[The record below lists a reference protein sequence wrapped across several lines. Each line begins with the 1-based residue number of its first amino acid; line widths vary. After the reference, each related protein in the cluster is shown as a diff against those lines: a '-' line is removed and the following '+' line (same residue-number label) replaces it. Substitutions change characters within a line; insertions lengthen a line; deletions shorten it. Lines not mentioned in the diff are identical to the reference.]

1 MQCRAGYT
9 AANSRSEKRRRAMSE
24 HQRPDKQRILAEV
37 AGLVSPPHTCTRVHE
52 LLEEDAASARELA
65 DVIAQDP
72 SLTARLLRLVNSS
85 YFGLARKADTLT
97 RAITVV
103 GLQELHNVVVAVA
116 AGETFRRLATTT
128 VNIDSFWRH
137 SLYTAL
143 VARMLAREAGLA
155 LPERMFVAGLLHD
168 VGILVLDH
176 RLPTTYGELLL
187 AAGGEESRLHALEGE
202 SLGLDHAELG
212 GELLHRWQLPP
223 VLTAAIRRHHA
234 RDKAVDDETLLLH
247 IADLMAHQS
256 GIGALFEGAPV
267 EEADLTWSWSLLA
280 ARFPHLETEPVLAE
294 ASAQF
299 TDIASLMLGQG
310 GG

>member
-1 MQCRAGYT
+1 
-9 AANSRSEKRRRAMSE
+9 MSPSTPPSKE
-24 HQRPDKQRILAEV
+24 QIIAEV
-37 AGLVSPPHTCTRVHE
+37 GGLVSPPHTCTRVHE
-52 LLEEDAASARELA
+52 LLAEDAASARELA

-116 AGETFRRLATTT
+116 AGETFRRLQTTT
-128 VNIDSFWRH
+128 INIDSFWRH

-176 RLPTTYGELLL
+176 RMPTTYGEVLL
-187 AAGGEESRLHALEGE
+187 AAAGDEGRLHALEQE
-202 SLGLDHAELG
+202 TFGLDHGELG
-212 GELLHRWQLPP
+212 GELLHRWQLPE
-223 VLTAAIRRHHA
+223 VLTVAIRHHHSQ
-234 RDKAVDDETLLLH
+234 DKGMDDTTLVLH
-247 IADLMAHQS
+247 IADLLAHQS
-256 GIGALFEGAPV
+256 GIGALFEGAPG
-267 EEADLTWSWSLLA
+267 EDPDLTWSWSLLA
-280 ARFPHLETEPVLAE
+280 ARFPHLEPDPVLAA

-299 TDIASLMLGQG
+299 SDVASLMLGRSG
-310 GG
+310 V